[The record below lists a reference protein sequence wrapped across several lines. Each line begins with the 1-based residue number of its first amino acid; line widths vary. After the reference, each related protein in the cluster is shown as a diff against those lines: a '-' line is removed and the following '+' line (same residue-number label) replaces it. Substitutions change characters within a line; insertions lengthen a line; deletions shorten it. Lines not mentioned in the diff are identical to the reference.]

1 MIIISQKIKEYRTAN
16 GIKQRELADAL
27 GISAQALSKWER
39 GECCPD
45 ISTLPILARLLGCR
59 VDDFF
64 E

>member
-1 MIIISQKIKEYRTAN
+1 MIVIPQKLKEYRIKN
-16 GIKQRELADAL
+16 SLKQREIAAL
-27 GISAQALSKWER
+27 MDVSVQALSKWER

-45 ISTLPILARLLGCR
+45 ISTLPSLARLLGCR